1 MRFIYLLFFF
11 LVSQIADGQV
21 FSFDF
26 KVSKERRLLDQALDL
41 NKAQVQQVEAI
52 LTKSKRMA
60 KEGLVV
66 SERKEVSEFLKEA
79 ALYYGMHKTI
89 NQILEEGQKE
99 KHKNLIVPKDVFFE
113 NYINSAHG
121 KLLNKGEMSQL
132 INAWKLL

>member
-89 NQILEEGQKE
+89 NHILEEGQKE

-121 KLLNKGEMSQL
+121 KLLNKEEMSQL